1 MVFIGAEPDYSTED
15 SLNTVTANLIL
26 NIGFKTYK
34 YTISP
39 KKYS

>member
-1 MVFIGAEPDYSTED
+1 MIFIGAEPDYSTED

-26 NIGFKTYK
+26 NIGFKDYK